1 MGKDD
6 IYLLSW
12 FTGKKTPS
20 NKTLA
25 LTKTMNMGIWVA
37 GTSNQ
42 LSLFDAL
49 KLKQNFQINK
59 VVTSKTSFFETG
71 PFYTHHSVCLKI
83 DF

>member
-1 MGKDD
+1 MVHR
-6 IYLLSW
+6 
-12 FTGKKTPS
+12 KKTPS

-71 PFYTHHSVCLKI
+71 PF
-83 DF
+83 